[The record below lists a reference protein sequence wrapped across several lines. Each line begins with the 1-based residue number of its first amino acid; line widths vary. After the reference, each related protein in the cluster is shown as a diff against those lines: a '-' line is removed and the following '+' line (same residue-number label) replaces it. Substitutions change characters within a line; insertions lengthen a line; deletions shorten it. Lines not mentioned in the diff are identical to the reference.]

1 MWEIFSNLFAFSQ
14 YLNFKLIEFSWRKTF
29 KNQKSNQMEQFF
41 PLPYNKIYYPTYG
54 GPFCIAN
61 DVIRS
66 SES

>member
-1 MWEIFSNLFAFSQ
+1 MEETL
-14 YLNFKLIEFSWRKTF
+14 
-29 KNQKSNQMEQFF
+29 KSNGIVFF

>member
-1 MWEIFSNLFAFSQ
+1 MEENP
-14 YLNFKLIEFSWRKTF
+14 
-29 KNQKSNQMEQFF
+29 QKSEIKWNSFI
-41 PLPYNKIYYPTYG
+41 PLLYNKIYYPTYG